1 MVYIKFNHAV
11 HLEDMQ
17 YCVTYRGFPGGASG
31 KQSACLIQET
41 LETQVWYLGWE
52 DLLEEGRETHPSVLA
67 WRIPWTEEP
76 GRLQSIG
83 LHRVGHDWSNLACM
97 YTSMSV
103 TSQQN

>member
-41 LETQVWYLGWE
+41 LETQVWYLG
-52 DLLEEGRETHPSVLA
+52 
-67 WRIPWTEEP
+67 
-76 GRLQSIG
+76 
-83 LHRVGHDWSNLACM
+83 
-97 YTSMSV
+97 
-103 TSQQN
+103 